1 MTTYSQTHVVL
12 GSETTVKLRPT
23 EARVV
28 LIDGDG
34 PIHRFD
40 LTFRTVP
47 AVDRVMAALAEI
59 RAALIAPPSVQTRHC
74 ELARR
79 GTSRAGGAA

>member
-12 GSETTVKLRPT
+12 GSETTVKLRPS

-28 LIDGDG
+28 LIDVDG
-34 PIHRFD
+34 PVHRFD

-59 RAALIAPPSVQTRHC
+59 RAALVSPPAVRTRHC
-74 ELARR
+74 SLDGRKVA
-79 GTSRAGGAA
+79 S

>member
-28 LIDGDG
+28 LIDVDG

-47 AVDRVMAALAEI
+47 AVDRVMAALAGV
-59 RAALIAPPSVQTRHC
+59 RAVLAAPPSAHTRHC
-74 ELARR
+74 SFD
-79 GTSRAGGAA
+79 GKAAS

>member
-12 GSETTVKLRPT
+12 GSETTVKLRPA

-28 LIDGDG
+28 LIDMDG

-47 AVDRVMAALAEI
+47 AVDRVMAALADI
-59 RAALIAPPSVQTRHC
+59 RAALLTPPAVHTRHC
-74 ELARR
+74 SVNGRKVA
-79 GTSRAGGAA
+79 S

>member
-28 LIDGDG
+28 LIDVDG

-40 LTFRTVP
+40 LTFRAVL
-47 AVDRVMAALAEI
+47 AVDRVMAALADI
-59 RAALIAPPSVQTRHC
+59 RAALVAPASVHTRHC
-74 ELARR
+74 SLERKEA
-79 GTSRAGGAA
+79 S

>member
-1 MTTYSQTHVVL
+1 THVVL

-28 LIDGDG
+28 LIDVDG

-47 AVDRVMAALAEI
+47 AVDRVMAALADI
-59 RAALIAPPSVQTRHC
+59 RAALLAPAAVQTRHC
-74 ELARR
+74 SLTGRKAV
-79 GTSRAGGAA
+79 S

>member
-12 GSETTVKLRPT
+12 GSETTVKLRPS

-28 LIDGDG
+28 LIDVDG
-34 PIHRFD
+34 PVHRFD

-47 AVDRVMAALAEI
+47 AVDRVMAALADI
-59 RAALIAPPSVQTRHC
+59 RAALVAPPSVRTRHC
-74 ELARR
+74 SLDRKVA
-79 GTSRAGGAA
+79 S

>member
-23 EARVV
+23 EARIV
-28 LIDGDG
+28 LIDVDG

-47 AVDRVMAALAEI
+47 AVDRVMAALADI
-59 RAALIAPPSVQTRHC
+59 RAALQAPASAHTRHC
-74 ELARR
+74 SMRKVA
-79 GTSRAGGAA
+79 S

>member
-12 GSETTVKLRPT
+12 GSETTVKLRPA

-28 LIDGDG
+28 LIDVDG

-47 AVDRVMAALAEI
+47 AVDRVMAALADI
-59 RAALIAPPSVQTRHC
+59 RAALVAPPAVQTRHC
-74 ELARR
+74 SLDRKAV
-79 GTSRAGGAA
+79 S

>member
-28 LIDGDG
+28 LIDVDG
-34 PIHRFD
+34 RVHRFD
-40 LTFRTVP
+40 LTFRTVQ
-47 AVDRVMAALAEI
+47 AVDRVMAALADI
-59 RAALIAPPSVQTRHC
+59 RAVLTSPASVHTRHC
-74 ELARR
+74 SLTGRKVA
-79 GTSRAGGAA
+79 S

>member
-12 GSETTVKLRPT
+12 GSETTVKLRPS

-28 LIDGDG
+28 LIDVDG

-47 AVDRVMAALAEI
+47 AVDRVIAALADI
-59 RAALIAPPSVQTRHC
+59 RAAMLTASSVRTRHC
-74 ELARR
+74 PLTRR
-79 GTSRAGGAA
+79 SRSRAGDAA

>member
-23 EARVV
+23 EARLV
-28 LIDGDG
+28 LLDVDG
-34 PIHRFD
+34 PLHRFD

-47 AVDRVMAALAEI
+47 SVDRVMAALAEI
-59 RAALIAPPSVQTRHC
+59 RSALLSPPSTHTRHC
-74 ELARR
+74 TMPRKVA
-79 GTSRAGGAA
+79 S

>member
-12 GSETTVKLRPT
+12 GSETTVQLRPG

-28 LIDGDG
+28 LIDVDG
-34 PIHRFD
+34 PVHRFD

-47 AVDRVMAALAEI
+47 AVDRVMAALAKI
-59 RAALIAPPSVQTRHC
+59 RAALVAPPAVRTRHC
-74 ELARR
+74 AVNGRKAV
-79 GTSRAGGAA
+79 S

>member
-12 GSETTVKLRPT
+12 GSETTVKLRPS

-28 LIDGDG
+28 LIDVDG

-40 LTFRTVP
+40 LTFRTVS
-47 AVDRVMAALAEI
+47 AVDRVMAALADI
-59 RAALIAPPSVQTRHC
+59 RAALVAPPSSHVRHC
-74 ELARR
+74 SLIDRKKA
-79 GTSRAGGAA
+79 S